1 MPTVIHQPAV
11 LYYSGVGD
19 QILQSNLNLPS
30 ALLLCDLIRPFIVS
44 TTGCKF

>member
-1 MPTVIHQPAV
+1 MPIVIHQPAV

-19 QILQSNLNLPS
+19 QILQSS

-44 TTGCKF
+44 TTGFKF